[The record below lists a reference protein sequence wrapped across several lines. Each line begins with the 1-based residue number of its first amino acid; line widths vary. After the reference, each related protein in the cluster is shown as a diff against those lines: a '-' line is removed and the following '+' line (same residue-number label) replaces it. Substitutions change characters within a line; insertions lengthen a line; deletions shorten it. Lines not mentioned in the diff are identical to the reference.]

1 MASEAEIKKNF
12 SENLKAADYHRE
24 LHNAFQDQKIYFEI
38 GLSFLYD
45 VLKSRRFQGK
55 KLLEV
60 GSGAIVHNIA
70 SASAYFPIIV
80 QSDFV
85 EDNRE
90 TLKRWHKK
98 DSPLDWS
105 EFLNIPAKLEDYKS
119 DVNEVRAKLE
129 SRIRNTVKA
138 VVHCDF
144 LSDDVLNLDEIPS
157 EAAPP
162 YDLIIAMLC
171 LEEPCVNFESFVN
184 ALKRLNKLLKKGG
197 GIIISSYLGTS
208 SWNLGENIFNHLNI
222 SLTEILNA
230 MDMAGFGNHD
240 VKSYSYILSKHHWEY
255 SGYYCIASEKLK

>member
-1 MASEAEIKKNF
+1 MNPKLFKDNEWNEG
-12 SENLKAADYHRE
+12 RE
-24 LHNAFQDQKIYFEI
+24 KINEK
-38 GLSFLYD
+38 G
-45 VLKSRRFQGK
+45 RFQGK

-70 SASAYFPIIV
+70 SASAYFPVIV

-129 SRIRNTVKA
+129 SRIRNAVKA

-144 LSDDVLNLDEIPS
+144 LSDDVLNLDEIPN

-171 LEEPCVNFESFVN
+171 LEVPCVDFESFVN
-184 ALKRLNKLLKKGG
+184 ALKRLNKLLKRGG
-197 GIIISSYLGTS
+197 GIIISSYIGMGT
-208 SWNLGENIFNHLNI
+208 WNVGKKIFPHLKLN
-222 SLTEILNA
+222 LTEILMA
-230 MDMAGFGNHD
+230 VDMAGFGNHD
-240 VKSYSYILSKHHWEY
+240 VRSYSPILSKHPWQY
-255 SGYYCIASEKLK
+255 NGYYCIASEKL